1 MPTVK
6 PRFAV
11 TCEPETHEVI
21 QRLADLQGRSR
32 GAIVA
37 ELLDEIAPALSRTVA
52 LLEAAA
58 AAPQKVKDGLRDI
71 VEDVHNELLQVSGD
85 SILQMDMLL
94 SALRDGANP
103 HVVTRGSGSGEHH
116 RLSTHKSSQNPS
128 KSGVTGKSPNS
139 KSCGSGYARKGR

>member
-11 TCEPETHEVI
+11 TCEPDTHEVI

-37 ELLDEIAPALSRTVA
+37 ELLDEVAPALARTVA

-58 AAPQKVKDGLRDI
+58 AAPQQVKAGLRAV
-71 VEDVHNELLQVSGD
+71 VEGVHDDLVEVAGD
-85 SILQMDMLL
+85 SVRQMDMILD
-94 SALRDGANP
+94 ALGAGANP
-103 HVVTRGSGSGEHH
+103 HIVTRGSGSGSP
-116 RLSTHKSSQNPS
+116 RGSSSLKTSENPS
-128 KSGVTGKSPNS
+128 SSGVAG
-139 KSCGSGYARKGR
+139 GHGHARKGR